1 MKYFLL
7 IALSILASAQVGRSQ
22 CAPNNPTGNI
32 GFFPPTDNLP
42 CVERGVYYDQTFF
55 LENVDSFAFQ
65 GFGTLTV
72 DTLIIDSIVNAPC
85 NLQWITDRGD
95 NTYYRAETGCIRIF
109 GMTEDTVGQYE
120 LKVYVTL
127 KTSLI
132 GTLQGEINQII
143 SDLQAITGNLGIDF
157 EYFIRV
163 TNGGACPNI
172 DRSANAPSA
181 RTAKRN
187 CAIAGEITVKVDGD
201 TAFCRSNGGELDL
214 LLSNITNPAI
224 EWLPGSAVT
233 NANTYPTTVALNQ
246 SGYVTVSVTDTANT
260 GATYFDRVWVTVDT
274 AAPVALADT
283 AIING
288 LNIKLTSRSLN
299 GGTYLW
305 SFGDQT
311 TGTGSIILHSYA
323 TEGVYPI
330 SLTVTNN
337 CGTDTYFDTLYIGN
351 VGIANVASSKLQY
364 NLYPNPTQGSV
375 ELSVSGLSAQE
386 EYSIAILDMSG
397 KAVVEPRTYQYI
409 NNTRVNIAVEALQ
422 SGIYIFQ
429 IKTLHSSA
437 FHKLI
442 IY

>member
-42 CVERGVYYDQTFF
+42 CVERGVYYDETFY
-55 LENVDSFAFQ
+55 LENVDSFFFQ

-72 DTLIIDSIVNAPC
+72 DTLIIDSIVNVPC
-85 NLQWITDRGD
+85 NLQWITDRGS

-109 GMTEDTVGQYE
+109 GMTDDTVGQYE

-143 SDLQAITGNLGIDF
+143 SDLQALTGNLGIDF

-163 TNGGACPNI
+163 NNGGACPNI

-187 CAIAGEITVKVDGD
+187 CAIAGEPTVSISGD
-201 TAFCRSNGGELDL
+201 TMICTSNGGQLDL
-214 LLSNITNPAI
+214 LLSNVTNPAV
-224 EWLPGSAVT
+224 EWLPGSAVA
-233 NANTYPTTVALNQ
+233 NAYAYPTTISLGQ
-246 SGYVTVSVTDTANT
+246 SGYVTVSITDTANT
-260 GATYFDRVWVTVDT
+260 GDVYFDRVWVTVDT

-283 AIING
+283 AITNG

-305 SFGDQT
+305 DFGDQNT
-311 TGTGSIILHSYA
+311 ATGSVVLHTYSA
-323 TEGVYPI
+323 DGVYPI
-330 SLTVTNN
+330 SLTVTNS
-337 CGTDTYFDTLYIGN
+337 CGTDTYYDTLYIGN

-364 NLYPNPTQGSV
+364 SLYPNPTQGSV
-375 ELSVSGLSAQE
+375 ELSVSGLNAQE
-386 EYSIAILDMSG
+386 EYSIVILDMSG

>member
-42 CVERGVYYDQTFF
+42 CVERGVYYDETFY
-55 LENVDSFAFQ
+55 LENVDSFFFQ

-72 DTLIIDSIVNAPC
+72 DTLIIDSIVNVPC
-85 NLQWITDRGD
+85 NLQWITDRGS

-132 GTLQGEINQII
+132 GTLQGEINEII
-143 SDLQAITGNLGIDF
+143 SDLQALTGNLGIDF

-163 TNGGACPNI
+163 NNGGACPNI

-187 CAIAGEITVKVDGD
+187 CAIAGEISVKIDGD
-201 TAFCRSNGGELDL
+201 TAFCRNDGGDLDL
-214 LLSNITNPAI
+214 LLGNVNNPLV
-224 EWLPGSAVT
+224 EWIPATAVT
-233 NANTYPTTVALNQ
+233 NANAYPTTVALNQ
-246 SGYVTVSVTDTANT
+246 SGYVTVSITDTANT
-260 GATYFDRVWVTVDT
+260 GDTYIDRVWVTVDT

-283 AIING
+283 AITNG
-288 LNIKLTSRSLN
+288 LNVKLTSRSLN

-305 SFGDQT
+305 NFGDQT
-311 TGTGSIILHSYA
+311 TATGSVVLHSYA
-323 TEGVYPI
+323 TDGVYPI

-337 CGTDTYFDTLYIGN
+337 CGTDIYYDTLYIGN
-351 VGIANVASSKLQY
+351 VGVADITKGKVQF
-364 NLYPNPTQGSV
+364 NLYPNPAKGSV
-375 ELSVSGLSAQE
+375 ELSVIGLNAQD
-386 EYSIAILDMSG
+386 EYSIAILDLSG
-397 KAVVEPRTYQYI
+397 KSVVQPRTLQYV
-409 NNTRVNIAVEALQ
+409 NNARVNVDIDALQ

-429 IKTLHSSA
+429 IKTLHSST